1 MFKIESSKTIY
12 FFIIIVTLI
21 VIFFISAYY
30 MFFNYRVYTLR
41 EHTLKH
47 IFLIERLDALL
58 NDIDNEKLNGA
69 IHIGTKSKDSLD
81 NIKIYRDLVNSDIN
95 KILLFLDKNGEEKH
109 FSSVLNSIFSDLNY
123 IRGVVGCIPI
133 RKVHY
138 RGCFFFGRKTRLQLR
153 YSLILPIL

>member
-58 NDIDNEKLNGA
+58 NDIDMR
-69 IHIGTKSKDSLD
+69 S
-81 NIKIYRDLVNSDIN
+81 
-95 KILLFLDKNGEEKH
+95 
-109 FSSVLNSIFSDLNY
+109 
-123 IRGVVGCIPI
+123 
-133 RKVHY
+133 
-138 RGCFFFGRKTRLQLR
+138 
-153 YSLILPIL
+153 